1 MVRIVKEQAH
11 AARRNAILDAMQ
23 RLVETRGY
31 EQMTIQDI
39 LDDLQISKGAF
50 YHYFDSKQATL
61 EALIERM
68 IDEVERLL
76 QPIVQDSSLPALEK
90 FRSFFAT
97 LFGWKTAQKGFFLQ
111 MLRVWYADEN
121 ALVRQKLRALRIKQ
135 VAPQLQA
142 IIQQGIQE
150 GVMMAPYPDQVGE
163 VIVSLILDLG
173 DALAGQILSFGPES
187 ENLDQL
193 ECTAAI
199 YIDALERILG
209 VATGSLHL
217 VDTATL
223 KEWII
228 QPQDNA

>member
-1 MVRIVKEQAH
+1 MVRTVKEQAH

-23 RLVETRGY
+23 RLMETRGY

-39 LDDLQISKGAF
+39 LNDLQISKGAF

-68 IDEVERLL
+68 IDEVEQLL
-76 QPIVQDSSLPALEK
+76 QPIVQDRSLAALEK
-90 FRSFFAT
+90 FRSFFVT
-97 LFGWKTAQKGFFLQ
+97 LFRWKTVQKDFFLQ
-111 MLRVWYADEN
+111 LLRVWYADDN
-121 ALVRQKLRALRIKQ
+121 ALVRQKVRASRIRQ
-135 VAPQLQA
+135 VAPQIQV

-150 GVMMAPYPDQVGE
+150 GVMMASYPDRVGE
-163 VIVSLILDLG
+163 VVVSLILDLG
-173 DALAGQILSFGPES
+173 DALAWQILSFEVGS
-187 ENLDQL
+187 ENLHQL
-193 ECTAAI
+193 ERTADT

-209 VATGSLHL
+209 VASGSLRL